1 MTKFINTQKKV
12 TIDSLVAG
20 FKDRMVN
27 PYYTLQEKKAS
38 ITTYYTHNFENSTLD
53 SATKTEYA
61 QLGDNSP
68 TRYNKILN
76 FFLYGLE
83 KITVNLELGEYGLES
98 NPIEGEAI
106 VLPNTI
112 IPIPGDYFGI
122 NYIGKDYLFKV
133 MDCTPDTID
142 SGVNFYKINYKFD
155 QTDSERIDSL
165 VIDTYNMI
173 IDNVGTKF
181 NPIIKSNAYDFIII
195 LEDILL
201 RLKRYYKNLFYNSRV
216 QTFTFT
222 HNECIFHD
230 PYLIEFLIRNK
241 LLEGDSEYIY
251 IGHQINLPSTMFL
264 DYDKTMFRNIE
275 LKSKDK
281 IEERI
286 SSIGNLITDPMSIFA
301 NRKENYY
308 SIKYDNSYKGLEM
321 IENLNPSLINAINN
335 NTIAEINNTYYN
347 IIVKYFNNV
356 EIIESEDIEFL
367 EKIDYQ
373 SNIDLFYCIPIIIY
387 IIEYYIKNMLK

>member
-1 MTKFINTQKKV
+1 MPKFINTQKKV

-301 NRKENYY
+301 NRKEDYY
-308 SIKYDNSYKGLEM
+308 SI
-321 IENLNPSLINAINN
+321 
-335 NTIAEINNTYYN
+335 
-347 IIVKYFNNV
+347 
-356 EIIESEDIEFL
+356 
-367 EKIDYQ
+367 
-373 SNIDLFYCIPIIIY
+373 
-387 IIEYYIKNMLK
+387 